1 MRKVLGIFLT
11 ALLLCSCSAEQR
23 LAHLL
28 KRHPELRTGTDTV
41 IVKVNVP
48 IPYEAAQ
55 INIPMSEL
63 LDCPTDTAAENR
75 KSVPDTTQ
83 LPTFSVKA
91 GNAKA
96 TLTQTPDGNLVL
108 KAEQLPDTIE
118 AEAPAEVPA
127 ISVHDLPV
135 EESDMSKFFRI
146 LGYFAG
152 GLIWLAIILF
162 ILKKFLFR

>member
-23 LAHLL
+23 LANLL
-28 KRHPELRTGTDTV
+28 RRHPELRTGTDKV
-41 IVKVNVP
+41 IFKVDVP
-48 IPYEAAQ
+48 IPYEASQ

-63 LDCPTDTAAENR
+63 LECPTDTAAENR

-96 TLTQTPDGNLVL
+96 TLTKTPDGNLIL
-108 KAEQLPDTIE
+108 TAEQLPDTLE
-118 AEAPAEVPA
+118 VEAPAEVPA

-152 GLIWLAIILF
+152 GLILLAIILF

>member
-1 MRKVLGIFLT
+1 MRKVLGILLT
-11 ALLLCSCSAEQR
+11 AFLLCSCSAEQR
-23 LAHLL
+23 LAYLL
-28 KRHPELRTGTDTV
+28 KRHPELRTGTD
-41 IVKVNVP
+41 KVLVSVDVP

-63 LDCPTDTAAENR
+63 LNCPTDTAAENR

-83 LPTFSVKA
+83 LPTFSVTA

-96 TLTQTPDGNLVL
+96 TLTQTPDGDLVL
-108 KAEQLPDTIE
+108 KAEQLQDTIKT
-118 AEAPAEVPA
+118 EAPAEVPA

-135 EESDMSKFFRI
+135 EESDMNKFFRI

-152 GLIWLAIILF
+152 GLILLVIILF

>member
-1 MRKVLGIFLT
+1 MKKVVGILL
-11 ALLLCSCSAEQR
+11 ALLLCSCSAEQQM
-23 LAHLL
+23 ANLL
-28 KRHPELRTGTDTV
+28 RRHPELRTGTNTV
-41 IVKVNVP
+41 FVPVEVP

-63 LDCPTDTAAENR
+63 LECPPDSAAENR
-75 KSVPDTTQ
+75 KSEPDTTQ
-83 LPTFSVKA
+83 LPTFTVTA

-96 TLTQTPDGNLVL
+96 TLTKTPGGDLVL

-118 AEAPAEVPA
+118 TEAPAEVPA
-127 ISVHDLPV
+127 ISVHDLPA
-135 EESDMSKFFRI
+135 EEKQINTFFRI

-152 GLIWLAIILF
+152 GLFLLLLLLF